1 MSVITAER
9 PRSRLAAGTTR
20 TSILL
25 FLLPALALYVI
36 FVILPVFQAA
46 YFSVFDWN
54 IWEAPT
60 KFVGIDNY
68 TRALNEDWFRGAVFN
83 NITIVVLSLTIQIP
97 IALALAVYLNQRFPG
112 RTLFRVIFFLP
123 YVISEVVTGIVF
135 YLLVQPDGMI
145 NASLRSAGLGGL
157 TENWLSDVGTSYGIF
172 VGPVDVGISLVMVTL
187 FIIISWKYFGFHMI
201 ILLAGLQGIPREIRE
216 AALIDGANRWQ
227 AFRHITLPLL
237 GPTLRV
243 SIFLSVIGAL
253 QLFDIVYAT
262 TRGGPV
268 HTSDTM
274 AYYMFDFGFKRQEM
288 GYGCAVAVILL
299 LICFS
304 FALAYQRFVL
314 SRDVEGAVTTYEGE

>member
-1 MSVITAER
+1 MSVIKVART
-9 PRSRLAAGTTR
+9 RSRLAAGTTR

-25 FLLPALALYVI
+25 FLLPALALYLV

-46 YFSVFDWN
+46 YYSLYNWN
-54 IWEAPT
+54 SLEPLT

-68 TRALNEDWFRGAVFN
+68 TDAFNADYFRGAVFN
-83 NITIVVLSLTIQIP
+83 NLTIVVLSLTVQIP
-97 IALALAVYLNQRFPG
+97 IALALAVYLNQSFPG
-112 RTLFRVIFFLP
+112 RAFFRVVFFLP

-135 YLLVQPDGMI
+135 YLLLQPDGMV
-145 NASLRSAGLGGL
+145 NADLKSAGLGDLAQG
-157 TENWLSDVGTSYGIF
+157 WFSDVLTSVGIT
-172 VGPVDVGISLVMVTL
+172 VGPLDVGISLIMITMFL
-187 FIIISWKYFGFHMI
+187 IISWKYFGFHMI
-201 ILLAGLQGIPREIRE
+201 LLLAGLQGIPREIRE

-237 GPTLRV
+237 GPTLRI

-268 HTSDTM
+268 HMSDTM
-274 AYYMFDFGFKRQEM
+274 AYYMFDFGFKRSEM
-288 GYGCAVAVILL
+288 GYGCAVAVILFL
-299 LICFS
+299 MCFS

-314 SRDVEGAVTTYEGE
+314 RRDTEGAVTTYEGE